1 MGLMSER
8 AVIVGVGQLRRRP
21 GLDFPDT
28 DWEAQEPTRIV
39 ADARRLAA
47 AAAGRPTLIEEAD
60 AIGWVP
66 AISWGYEDAAG
77 SLAQA
82 LGRPPAKTGW
92 SCAPGG
98 DGGVQVLNDAANR
111 IAEGEIRIAL
121 LGGCEVLYSR
131 RRARKEGI
139 DLDQRW
145 TPGGSQL
152 RFVDPSAMRFSN
164 ELERRHHVTAPVS
177 AYPFLENALRAA
189 AGRSIDEH
197 QAFLGRLYA
206 RFSDVA
212 SVRPHSWFPDPRSAD
227 DIARVT
233 AKNRW
238 VGFPYPKNMN
248 AIMEVDQAAAL
259 VVMAASE
266 ADRLGIPPERRA
278 TYLGGGR
285 SVDGWSVSERAFLDR
300 SPAYAAA
307 AAETMRHAAIEAKDV
322 DLFDLY
328 SCFPAV
334 VEFAMQVLGLA
345 EDDPRG
351 FTQTGGLAQHGG
363 PGNAYSLH
371 GLANVALALRERPN
385 AVGWVSAL
393 GMTATKH
400 AVCAISNDPARVA
413 VSDGRASVIE
423 LAPAEKDGP
432 PLVDD
437 PSGAAVVESY
447 TVLFDRANQ
456 PQQSIF
462 MLRLGDRRRT
472 LALGGAEPE
481 VIERVTRH
489 EGVGLRGTVAPG
501 EGDAPNRF
509 VLGLD

>member
-1 MGLMSER
+1 MSER

-21 GLDFPDT
+21 GLDFPDG
-28 DWEAQEPTRIV
+28 DWEPQEPVSVV
-39 ADARRLAA
+39 AEALRVAA
-47 AAAGRPTLIEEAD
+47 ADAGRPGVIAEAD

-66 AISWGYEDAAG
+66 AISWGYADAPAR
-77 SLAQA
+77 LAEA
-82 LGRPPAKTGW
+82 LGRPAPKTGW

-121 LGGCEVLYSR
+121 LGGCEVLYST

-139 DLDQRW
+139 DLDAVW
-145 TPGGSQL
+145 TPGGARL
-152 RFVDPSAMRFSN
+152 RFSDPDAMRFSN
-164 ELERRHHVTAPVS
+164 DLERRHHVTAPVS

-189 AGRSIDEH
+189 AGRSVEEH

-206 RFSDVA
+206 RFAAVA
-212 SVRPHSWFPDPRSAD
+212 SARPHSWFPEARTAD

-266 ADRLGIPPERRA
+266 ADRLGIPPERRV
-278 TYLGGGR
+278 TFLGGGR
-285 SVDGWSVSERAFLDR
+285 AVDGWSVSERAFLDR

-307 AAETMRHAAIEAKDV
+307 ATETMRHAAIAAAHV
-322 DLFDLY
+322 DFFDLY

-334 VEFAMQVLGLA
+334 VEFAMQALGLA

-371 GLANVALALRERPN
+371 GLANVTHAMRERRD

-400 AVCAISNDPARVA
+400 AVCALSNDPARVA
-413 VSDGRASVIE
+413 GSDGRATVVE
-423 LAPAEKDGP
+423 LPPDQKDGP
-432 PLVDD
+432 PLVDH
-437 PSGAAVVESY
+437 PRGNARVESY

-456 PQQSIF
+456 PQHTIF
-462 MLRLGDRRRT
+462 MLRLEDHCRT
-472 LALGGAEPE
+472 LALGPATPD
-481 VIERVTRH
+481 VVERITRH
-489 EGVGLRGTVAPG
+489 EGVGLTGTVTPG
-501 EGDAPNRF
+501 QGEAPNRF
-509 VLGLD
+509 ELAG

>member
-1 MGLMSER
+1 MSER

-21 GLDFPDT
+21 GLDFPDR
-28 DWEAQEPTRIV
+28 DWEPQEPVDVV
-39 ADARRLAA
+39 AEALRRAA
-47 AAAGRPTLIEEAD
+47 ADAGRPGLIDAAD

-66 AISWGYEDAAG
+66 AISWGYEDAPT
-77 SLAQA
+77 SLARA
-82 LGRPPAKTGW
+82 LGRPAPETGW

-152 RFVDPSAMRFSN
+152 RFLSPDAMRFSN
-164 ELERRHHVTAPVS
+164 DLERRHHVTAPVS

-189 AGRSIDEH
+189 AGRSIESH

-206 RFSDVA
+206 RFSEVA
-212 SVRPHSWFPDPRSAD
+212 SARPHSWFPEPRSAD

-233 AKNRW
+233 PQNRW
-238 VGFPYPKNMN
+238 VGFPYPKHMN

-266 ADRLGIPPERRA
+266 ADRLGIPAERRA
-278 TYLGGGR
+278 TFLGGGR
-285 SVDGWSVSERAFLDR
+285 AVDGWSVSERAFLDR

-307 AAETMRHAAIEAKDV
+307 AAETMRHAAIEPGDV
-322 DLFDLY
+322 DFFDLY
-328 SCFPAV
+328 SCFPSV
-334 VEFAMQVLGLA
+334 VEFAMDVLGLA

-371 GLANVALALRERPN
+371 GLANATLALRERPA

-400 AVCAISNDPARVA
+400 ALCAISNDPTRVTA
-413 VSDGRASVIE
+413 SDGRATVVE
-423 LAPAEKDGP
+423 LPPAEKDAP
-432 PLVDD
+432 PRVDH
-437 PSGAAVVESY
+437 PRGNAVVESY
-447 TVLFDRANQ
+447 TVLFDRANR
-456 PQQSIF
+456 PEHSIF
-462 MLRLGDRRRT
+462 MLRLEDGRRS
-472 LALGGAEPE
+472 LALGGTAPAL
-481 VIERVTRH
+481 IDRVTRR
-489 EGVGLRGTVAPG
+489 EGVGLRGEVAPG
-501 EGDAPNRF
+501 TGDAPNRF
-509 VLGLD
+509 TPLE